1 MANVAVRFGGVAAH
15 VVTVA
20 VGFRKS
26 GFCFSGLELTD
37 GAWDYDKK
45 DERCPEKGIFEP
57 CDDSVTR
64 SYTLPLDD
72 YDKLFPTPPPPP
84 TPPGPWV
91 LGFENANCHQACSK
105 HGMGLCSEPLLQSL
119 TTLTKKKDALA
130 AAGVSCTS
138 FNGWDY
144 SQGVSQCT
152 SLGCCGG
159 SCVDACSTPQTQGC
173 SATSGHS
180 RLCACEPCGGA
191 GDPPCPATDQ
201 RVCTTTQAPATT
213 LDACTSACSSH
224 RLQRKGKRPIR
235 SGP

>member
-1 MANVAVRFGGVAAH
+1 MSTGQRHCGGTINNAYGYKGYGGCGSDVIFGSAI
-15 VVTVA
+15 
-20 VGFRKS
+20 
-26 GFCFSGLELTD
+26 E
-37 GAWDYDKK
+37 
-45 DERCPEKGIFEP
+45 IFVWA
-57 CDDSVTR
+57 S
-64 SYTLPLDD
+64 
-72 YDKLFPTPPPPP
+72 PPPPP
-84 TPPGPWV
+84 PPWV
-91 LGFENANCHQACSK
+91 LGFANENCHQACSK

-119 TTLTKKKDALA
+119 TTVTKKKDALA

-191 GDPPCPATDQ
+191 GDPPCPATGQ